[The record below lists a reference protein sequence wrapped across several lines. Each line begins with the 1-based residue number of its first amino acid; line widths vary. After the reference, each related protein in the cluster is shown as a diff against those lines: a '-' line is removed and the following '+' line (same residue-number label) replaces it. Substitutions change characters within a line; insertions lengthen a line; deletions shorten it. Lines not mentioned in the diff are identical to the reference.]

1 MPPARMDT
9 VMAIARSRRTPFF
22 LIAVACVGLLGFGFY
37 LQFQTGLEPCP
48 LCIFQRFCFM
58 AITVLALVA
67 GAHGARHRG
76 AAVYCILIFVVAAI
90 GAGIAGRQV
99 WLQHLPED
107 QIPECGPGLDF
118 LMEMYSATETIRTVL
133 RGTGDCAKVDW
144 TLLGLS
150 IAEWSLL
157 CFGGLCIA
165 ALTILYLR
173 VIRRPLRVRRRSSRY
188 GTT

>member
-1 MPPARMDT
+1 
-9 VMAIARSRRTPFF
+9 MAIALSRRTPFF
-22 LIAVACVGLLGFGFY
+22 LMAAVCAGLLGFGFY
-37 LQFQTGLEPCP
+37 LQFQSGLEPCP

-58 AITVLALVA
+58 LIAVLALTA

-76 AAVYCILIFVVAAI
+76 AAVYCALIFLVAAI

-118 LMEMYSATETIRTVL
+118 LMEMYPLAETIRTVL
-133 RGTGDCAKVDW
+133 RGSGDCAKVDW
-144 TLLGLS
+144 TWLGLS

-157 CFGGLCIA
+157 WFIGLAVTA
-165 ALTILYLR
+165 ATILYLR
-173 VIRRPLRVRRRSSRY
+173 LTQRLTRIRRRSSRY
-188 GTT
+188 RQA